1 MKPFLSLKPVDE
13 VLATLRRFPLR
24 ESEILPLDECLGR
37 VLAEDFAAP
46 ADLPGFD
53 RSAVDGYAVHARDCF
68 GASESSPALLCL
80 APGTAM
86 GEMNQRALAEGQACP
101 ILTGG
106 MLPPGADA
114 CAMVEHTRL
123 SGQDVEII
131 RPVAPS
137 DHVTYRDEDAKK
149 GEILLRKGLCLRPQ
163 DIGLLAAFGTAA
175 VRVVRRPKA
184 VVLSTGDEVVPIE
197 ACPRPGQVRDVN
209 AHSLLALCREH
220 GAEAR
225 LAGIVGDD
233 PEALQAKV
241 AEILPDADAVVLSGG
256 SSAGMRDHT
265 VAVFTGF
272 AGAELLVHGAAVSP
286 GKPFILASLGG
297 TCLMGL
303 PGHVTSA
310 LVTAELF
317 LAPLLRQMQGLA
329 PKRPCTVPCR
339 LAHDAASP
347 LGRRD
352 FMRVC
357 LARDDGGEVRMQD
370 GLPLVQ
376 TLRQPS
382 GCISSLTRADGLVVC
397 PENRDGLH
405 AGEALDLILLR

>member
-13 VLATLRRFPLR
+13 VLAALRRFPLR

-86 GEMNQRALAEGQACP
+86 GEMSQRALAEGQACP

-149 GEILLRKGLCLRPQ
+149 GEVLIRKGLCLRPQ

-352 FMRVC
+352 FMRGAV
-357 LARDDGGEVRMQD
+357 ARDDGDEVRMQD

-376 TLRQPS
+376 ALRQPS

>member
-13 VLATLRRFPLR
+13 VLAALRRFPLR

-149 GEILLRKGLCLRPQ
+149 GEVLLRKGLCLRPQ

-317 LAPLLRQMQGLA
+317 LAPLLRQMQGLP
-329 PKRPCTVPCR
+329 PKQACTVPCR